1 MATLALKDTTTI
13 EREVHVNWFTN
24 LVHALQVAVI
34 MKASKARTHD
44 ELMTEWNNAWRQVE
58 G

>member
-1 MATLALKDTTTI
+1 MAMLALKDTTTL
-13 EREVHVNWFTN
+13 EREVRVNWFIN

-34 MKASKARTHD
+34 MKASKARSHD
-44 ELMTEWNNAWRQVE
+44 ELVTEWNNAWRQVE